1 MTTPIRLGLIGCG
14 GIVQRSHAPAYR
26 AMGSAVE
33 VRALADVDEGSLEAC
48 AALLDVPTERRYG
61 DYRDMLGSGD
71 LDAVTIA
78 TPHSLHAE
86 QAIAAANAGLA
97 IISEKPM
104 APTAEEADAVLEAV
118 EHAGVP
124 YGVIHNYKYTPGMQH
139 ALDVLGRGE
148 MGQTRYGRAK
158 SIGQKTEDQV
168 DSEHIWRASRAA
180 GGGAIR
186 DTAYHEIYLVEALV
200 GSPIRW
206 VEARVQTLFYDIDVD
221 DVVLLL
227 LEHESGAVSTVSTSW
242 GAPGAGAGETGTL
255 CEVHGLTGSLRV
267 VGRGRGLHQYL
278 RTDRRWEEVD
288 LVHEEEPVSGHGAYF
303 AAALTALARGE
314 APPVTGAE
322 ARHNLEII
330 EAACRATEER
340 RAVQITR

>member
-1 MTTPIRLGLIGCG
+1 
-14 GIVQRSHAPAYR
+14 
-26 AMGSAVE
+26 MGSAVE
-33 VRALADVDEGSLEAC
+33 VCALADVDEGSRETC
-48 AALLDVPTERRYG
+48 GSLLSVPRDRQYSN
-61 DYRDMLGSGD
+61 YRNMLGSAG

-78 TPHSLHAE
+78 TPHNLHAE
-86 QAIAAANAGLA
+86 QAVAAAEAGLA

-104 APTAEEADAVLEAV
+104 APTAAEADVVLDAV
-118 EHAGVP
+118 ERAGVP
-124 YGVIHNYKYTPGMQH
+124 YSVIHNFRYTPGMRQ
-139 ALDVLGRGE
+139 ALDILRRGD

-168 DSEHIWRASRAA
+168 DPEHIWRASRAA

-200 GSPIRW
+200 GSPVQW

-221 DVVLLL
+221 DAALLL

-255 CEVHGLTGSLRV
+255 CEVHGLDGSLRV
-267 VGRGRGLHQYL
+267 VNRGRALHRYL
-278 RTDRRWEEVD
+278 RADRQWAHID
-288 LVHEEEPVSGHGAYF
+288 LGPEEEPTSGHGAYF
-303 AAALTALARGE
+303 VAALTALARGE
-314 APPVTGAE
+314 PPPVTGAE

-330 EAACRATEER
+330 EAACRATELR
-340 RAVQITR
+340 RAIEITR

>member
-1 MTTPIRLGLIGCG
+1 MTTPLRLGLIGCG
-14 GIVQRSHAPAYR
+14 GIVQRSHAPAYL

-33 VRALADVDEGSLEAC
+33 VRALADVDEGSCQAC
-48 AALLDVPTERRYG
+48 GSLLNVPRDRHYS
-61 DYRDMLGSGD
+61 DYRDMLGSAD

-78 TPHSLHAE
+78 TPHNLHAA
-86 QAIAAANAGLA
+86 QAVAAAEAGLA

-104 APTAEEADAVLEAV
+104 APTAAEADAVLDAV
-118 EHAGVP
+118 ERAGVP
-124 YGVIHNYKYTPGMQH
+124 YGVIHNFGYTPGMRH
-139 ALDVLGRGE
+139 ALEVLSRGE

-158 SIGQKTEDQV
+158 SIGQKSEDQV
-168 DSEHIWRASRAA
+168 DPEHVWRASKAA

-200 GSPIRW
+200 GSPVRW

-221 DVVLLL
+221 DLALLL

-255 CEVHGLTGSLRV
+255 CEVHGLDGSLRV
-267 VGRGRGLHQYL
+267 VNRGRGLHRYQ
-278 RTDRRWEEVD
+278 RTDRQWEEVD
-288 LVHEEEPVSGHGAYF
+288 LGPEEEPTSGHGAYF
-303 AAALTALARGE
+303 AAALTALASGQP
-314 APPVTGAE
+314 PPVTGSE

-330 EAACRATEER
+330 EAACRATQER
-340 RAVQITR
+340 RAVEVTR